1 MKKYF
6 SNEIYIFFV
15 FCKKSFFSKPKK
27 ISINFFFHIKLFFS
41 ANNLYFVKNT
51 NISSKKKKFFQLSFR
66 TNEQPKSFIDI
77 FQKQSLVP

>member
-27 ISINFFFHIKLFFS
+27 ININFFFHIKLFFS
-41 ANNLYFVKNT
+41 ANNVYFVKNA
-51 NISSKKKKFFQLSFR
+51 NSFSEKKFFFQLTFA
-66 TNEQPKSFIDI
+66 TNEQP
-77 FQKQSLVP
+77 